1 MFFEECKSFSR
12 KQMSEYITHAID
24 ISFDEESSDYSDEEN
39 SNEENSNE
47 ESKFE

>member
-12 KQMSEYITHAID
+12 KQMSEYITHVID
-24 ISFDEESSDYSDEEN
+24 ISFDEESSDFSD
-39 SNEENSNE
+39 EENSNE

>member
-12 KQMSEYITHAID
+12 KQMSEYITHVID
-24 ISFDEESSDYSDEEN
+24 ISFDEESSHYFD
-39 SNEENSNE
+39 EENSNE

>member
-12 KQMSEYITHAID
+12 KQMSEYITHVID
-24 ISFDEESSDYSDEEN
+24 ISFDEESSDYFD
-39 SNEENSNE
+39 EENSNE